1 MIKGTA
7 KYVLGVYGVYV
18 RKAQEC
24 SENRFT
30 AAERER
36 KREPQRR
43 LRRTNHTSKRKTKQM
58 GVIRHVPRRD
68 EPRVWMLQKRLESI
82 SQEPSGWRR
91 GCQQPQV
98 WGNQFRARKGG
109 SGV

>member
-7 KYVLGVYGVYV
+7 KYVPGVYGVYV
-18 RKAQEC
+18 KKAQEC

-43 LRRTNHTSKRKTKQM
+43 LRGPTTQARGKPSKWVSFVMSPGGTSP
-58 GVIRHVPRRD
+58 GY
-68 EPRVWMLQKRLESI
+68 
-82 SQEPSGWRR
+82 
-91 GCQQPQV
+91 GCCKNV
-98 WGNQFRARKGG
+98 
-109 SGV
+109 